1 MAKQNFYD
9 FISII
14 GEEMEALLIKLRSL
28 ISCKKITDNL
38 PDDFN
43 TEINIINN
51 KIENINKMVDI
62 DFFDGGTY
70 KSENESS
77 IDT

>member
-1 MAKQNFYD
+1 MGQKYFDLFKIQG
-9 FISII
+9 I
-14 GEEMEALLIKLRSL
+14 EMETLLIRLKTL
-28 ISCKKITDNL
+28 ISSKKITDNL

-62 DFFDGGTY
+62 DFFDGGIY

-77 IDT
+77 VDT